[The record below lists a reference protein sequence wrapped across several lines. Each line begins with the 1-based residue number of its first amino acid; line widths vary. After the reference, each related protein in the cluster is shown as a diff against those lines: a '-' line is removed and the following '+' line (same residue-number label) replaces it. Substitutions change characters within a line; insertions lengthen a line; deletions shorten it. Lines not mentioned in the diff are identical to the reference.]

1 MIKHLFAVCALVCCP
16 VSYADASTSPA
27 AVKAQMIKAIEG
39 IYSAATRDDPAK
51 FQKFATAD
59 FRAIEGTQSFN
70 GDTWMQMIK
79 ASHNSGKNFL
89 WHVTQPRFEIQP
101 ETAMITF
108 TIKGSVS
115 GAPNRNDKSY
125 RQSAT
130 LRKQDGSWRIHSLIA
145 AHDQ

>member
-1 MIKHLFAVCALVCCP
+1 
-16 VSYADASTSPA
+16 
-27 AVKAQMIKAIEG
+27 
-39 IYSAATRDDPAK
+39 
-51 FQKFATAD
+51 
-59 FRAIEGTQSFN
+59 
-70 GDTWMQMIK
+70 MQMIK

-89 WHVTQPRFEIQP
+89 WHVTKPRFDLQP

-115 GAPNRNDKSY
+115 GAPNRSDRSY

-130 LRKQDGSWRIHSLIA
+130 LRKQEGGWRVHSLIA